1 MGMKRLHCLLFLS
14 YVYVVIAANAKP
26 VVPLLQ
32 SINWP
37 IIKAQLFSPEQK
49 IKNDNLITLITPVR
63 AVNAAIV
70 PIEIIANIAQS
81 KSFYI
86 EKIYFI
92 VDNNPAPVVG
102 VLTLSPINGLASLTT
117 RIRINAYS
125 PVRVITQTSDGQL
138 HMSANFVKASGGC
151 SAPASASNKHAL
163 KRRGKM
169 KLRQQP
175 KQGLFQLHFMISHPN
190 YSGLQINQ
198 LTRHWIPADYVNQ
211 VKLTLNNKQ
220 LIAFSGGISLSENP
234 SLHFYLEKMVA
245 GKVLAQVS
253 DSQGRNY
260 QQQWQVSAKGQL
272 KPLRQ

>member
-1 MGMKRLHCLLFLS
+1 MGMKRLHCLILLS
-14 YVYVVIAANAKP
+14 YIYVVIAADAKP
-26 VVPLLQ
+26 VVPILQ

-37 IIKAQLFSPEQK
+37 IIKAQLFSSEQK

-63 AVNAAIV
+63 AANSAIV
-70 PIEIIANIAQS
+70 PIEIIANITQS
-81 KSFYI
+81 KNFYI
-86 EKIYFI
+86 EKIYLI
-92 VDNNPAPVVG
+92 VDNNPSPVVG
-102 VLTLSPINGLASLTT
+102 VFTLSPINGLASLTT

-151 SAPASASNKHAL
+151 SAPASASNELAL

-175 KQGLFQLHFMISHPN
+175 KQGLSQLHFMISHPN

-198 LTRHWIPADYVNQ
+198 LTRHWIPADYVSQ

-220 LIAFSGGISLSENP
+220 LITFSGGISLSENP
-234 SLHFYLEKMVA
+234 SLHFYLKKMVA
-245 GKVLAQVS
+245 GKIIAQVS

>member
-86 EKIYFI
+86 EKIYLI
-92 VDNNPAPVVG
+92 VDNN
-102 VLTLSPINGLASLTT
+102 I
-117 RIRINAYS
+117 Y
-125 PVRVITQTSDGQL
+125 
-138 HMSANFVKASGGC
+138 
-151 SAPASASNKHAL
+151 
-163 KRRGKM
+163 
-169 KLRQQP
+169 
-175 KQGLFQLHFMISHPN
+175 
-190 YSGLQINQ
+190 
-198 LTRHWIPADYVNQ
+198 
-211 VKLTLNNKQ
+211 
-220 LIAFSGGISLSENP
+220 
-234 SLHFYLEKMVA
+234 
-245 GKVLAQVS
+245 
-253 DSQGRNY
+253 
-260 QQQWQVSAKGQL
+260 
-272 KPLRQ
+272 